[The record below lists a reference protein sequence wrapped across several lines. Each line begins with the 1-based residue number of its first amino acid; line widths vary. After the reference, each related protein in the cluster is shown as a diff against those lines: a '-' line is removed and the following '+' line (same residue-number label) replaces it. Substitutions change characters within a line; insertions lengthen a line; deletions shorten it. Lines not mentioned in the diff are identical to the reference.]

1 MSSLKQ
7 YLVPVT
13 LEHFD
18 SDFNKDIDVVTF
30 LGKIRLDMGGLT
42 QSGDIIENIWAR
54 ALKKHIPSD
63 LKPTN
68 ILLLGVGGGSA
79 AKYLHHRWPQANI
92 IGVEIDPEVIR
103 IAKQYFSADNIHNF
117 SIINDDAINF
127 VSNINGNYDIVM
139 VDCYQGDQIPKELE
153 DLQLLDKLKSHCK
166 YLLLNRL
173 FWDDYQKHTLAF
185 IKNLKTKFDVSTCR
199 TPSNLV
205 LSIQDGR
212 V

>member
-13 LEHFD
+13 LERFD
-18 SDFNKDIDVVTF
+18 SDFNKDIEVVTF
-30 LGKIRLDMGGLT
+30 LGQIRLDMGGLT
-42 QSGDIIENIWAR
+42 QSGDIIENIWAK
-54 ALKKHIPSD
+54 ALKKHLPSD

-79 AKYLHHRWPQANI
+79 ARYLHRRWPQANM

-103 IAKQYFSADNIHNF
+103 IAKQYFSADNIQNF
-117 SIINDDAINF
+117 SIINDDAVNF
-127 VSNINGNYDIVM
+127 ISKISGDYDIVM

-173 FWDDYQKHTLAF
+173 FWDDYQTHTLRF
-185 IKNLKTKFDVSTCR
+185 IDSLKTKFTVSTCR

-205 LSIQDGR
+205 LSIQGCR

>member
-1 MSSLKQ
+1 MPSLKQ
-7 YLVPVT
+7 YLIPIT
-13 LEHFD
+13 LENFD
-18 SDFNKDIDVVTF
+18 SDFNKDINVVTF

-42 QSGDIIENIWAR
+42 QSGDIIENIWAK
-54 ALKKHIPSD
+54 AIKKHIPPEF
-63 LKPTN
+63 KPNN

-79 AKYLHHRWPQANI
+79 AKYLHHRWPQTNI

-103 IAKQYFSADNIHNF
+103 IAKQYFSADDLPNF

-127 VSNINGNYDIVM
+127 ISKISGDYDIVM

-153 DLQLLDKLKSHCK
+153 NLKLIDRLKSHCK

-173 FWDDYQKHTLAF
+173 FWDDYQKHTLRF
-185 IKNLKTKFDVSTCR
+185 ISSLKTKFRISTCR

-205 LSIQDGR
+205 LSVQGGR